1 MKHKKFAKTWLL
13 AICCILLYTL
23 LCVTGLLD
31 KQKIWQGVP
40 VDYMQGRQRFSLEN
54 GDAYATVTGGPY
66 TELPAGVYRLKWQIE
81 GDGVNIVHLSD
92 TNEVEITPAGFETV
106 PGAFEG
112 EGWFELKDTAHN
124 FNIQVDFCD
133 GTWIAV
139 HNFRLYSPVYT
150 DHYMTL
156 AAAMAAAVLLAWLH
170 ESGRLSRERRE
181 TLVVLAIAV
190 CFASV
195 PALRE
200 DIVLAHDVSFHS
212 VRLHNLLDSLL
223 SGQFPA
229 RVGGY
234 SYNGYGAVTS
244 VFYPDIL
251 LYPFALMLH
260 LGASMTY
267 VLSALTITMNALAAL
282 CMYVAGKQ
290 MFSDRNAG
298 VFAAI
303 VYVCCGFRLDRLYV
317 SFMVGQM
324 LAMAVVPLFIWGLW
338 EVLLGNKKR
347 WPVLTLGATLVFQC
361 HMLTTLMCAGVA
373 AAAVICFGYKMIRER
388 RLGALMLAGIST
400 LLLNLTTLVPLVTT
414 YLSGVTTSVGSFGFV
429 ELTHEMVQM
438 LGTDKEL
445 GLALVLGLAAL
456 ICSDRENVGRARM
469 RTALVLGV
477 LGAVCVWMC
486 TDMFPW
492 SYVFALTNNFFEILQ
507 FSWRFLAIAAPV
519 LALCAGLGYACLL
532 GKEGTKGVLAVLAVA
547 VLCATPIINTAL
559 EHETME
565 FGTDGSPYMLT
576 PEYQFEGTDLVATRS
591 RQVLLDG
598 DVQLTAYEKDGTRV
612 DAQVAA
618 GQGGTV
624 TFPLFG
630 FDGYEVKLNGQKI
643 GWARGENNRLAVALD
658 AGTQGELSIRY
669 AGHMLWRAADAV
681 SLLTLMALCVFCFGK
696 RVGMKKGESR

>member
-1 MKHKKFAKTWLL
+1 MKHKKFAKTWAL
-13 AICCILLYTL
+13 AACCIFVYSL
-23 LCVTGLLD
+23 LCLTGLLD

-40 VDYMQGRQRFSLEN
+40 VDYMQGRQQFSLED
-54 GDAYATVTGGPY
+54 GDTYATVTGGPY
-66 TELPAGVYRLKWQIE
+66 TELPAGVYRIKWQIE
-81 GDGVNIVHLSD
+81 GDGVNVVRLSD
-92 TNEVEITPAGFETV
+92 SNEVEISPASFETV
-106 PGAFEG
+106 PGVFEG
-112 EGWFELKDTAHN
+112 EGWFELKNTVHN

-139 HNFRLYSPVYT
+139 HNFRLYSPVYA

-156 AAAMAAAVLLAWLH
+156 AAVMAAAVLLAWLH
-170 ESGRLSRERRE
+170 ESGRLSRARRE

-282 CMYVAGKQ
+282 CMYIAAKQ

-324 LAMAVVPLFIWGLW
+324 LAMAVVSLFIWGLW
-338 EVLLGNKKR
+338 EVLLGDKKR

-388 RLGALMLAGIST
+388 RLGALMLAGAST
-400 LLLNLTTLVPLVTT
+400 LLLNVTTLVPLVTT
-414 YLSGVTTSVGSFGFV
+414 YLSGVTTSVGAFGFV

-445 GLALVLGLAAL
+445 GLAMVLGLAAL
-456 ICSDRENVGRARM
+456 VCADGKTVGKVRM
-469 RTALVLGV
+469 HTAIVLGV
-477 LGAVCVWMC
+477 LGAVCVYMC

-492 SYVFALTNNFFEILQ
+492 SHVFALTNNFFEILQ
-507 FSWRFLAIAAPV
+507 FSWRFLAIATPA

-532 GKEGTKGVLAVLAVA
+532 GKEGTKGVLAVLAA
-547 VLCATPIINTAL
+547 AILCATPIINSAL
-559 EHETME
+559 EQDVME
-565 FGTDGSPYMLT
+565 FGLDGSPYMLT
-576 PEYQFEGTDLVATRS
+576 PEYQFEGTDLIATRS
-591 RQVLLDG
+591 RQVLVDG
-598 DVQLTAYEKDGTRV
+598 DVQLSEYEKNGTEIKTHV
-612 DAQVAA
+612 NAKED
-618 GQGGTV
+618 GTV

-630 FDGYEVKLNGQKI
+630 FDGYEVRLNGEKI
-643 GWARGENNRLAVALD
+643 GWARGENNRLAVALS
-658 AGTQGELSIRY
+658 AGAQGELNIRY
-669 AGHMLWRAADAV
+669 AGVMLWRAADAV
-681 SLLTLMALCVFCFGK
+681 SLLTLIALCVFCFG
-696 RVGMKKGESR
+696 RRAGMKKEASR